1 MQVRKQDSYAH
12 TSGYESCKKMMISL
26 SILLIFWAVL
36 YYILIA
42 RSPRYEVS
50 TLRPHLLD
58 LRSDESN
65 WMFIGPGLTSC
76 STSERRCLESPSTLA
91 IFPQI
96 PGTGAASPIATRKKK
111 VILFNLKNILLFLI
125 YLHADKIERYGNL
138 LLVSFLK
145 AAPYSPGWS
154 PTLRQA

>member
-1 MQVRKQDSYAH
+1 MRKQDSYAH

-42 RSPRYEVS
+42 RSPRYDVS

-111 VILFNLKNILLFLI
+111 VILFNLKTKQNETTIKKQLIISWVVCILIVSVYFSPYPT
-125 YLHADKIERYGNL
+125 YLL
-138 LLVSFLK
+138 MSF
-145 AAPYSPGWS
+145 
-154 PTLRQA
+154 